1 MAELTVP
8 QHRPHEQL
16 RTEAPAQK
24 KHSDKYVSAFVSSE
38 NQVDMTFTNP
48 VLQDSADHYKVG
60 VDELTV
66 NLSNLSMLEYEGNND
81 VLFVIRRL
89 GIDNEPRPVDAALMP
104 TQVLIDSCTFKI
116 DKPYLTIHGIVDRFR
131 TIANA
136 LGSYIEENGLEQPG
150 DGAADIWRLPLDE
163 GRVVTVRDEADL
175 LALRL
180 VGRLQ
185 SQGAR
190 ATANFRCRSRRG
202 STICWNWATSRFHM
216 TPATPRQRPQAAR
229 WPIT

>member
-1 MAELTVP
+1 MAELP
-8 QHRPHEQL
+8 LPRHRPHEQL

-48 VLQDSADHYKVG
+48 VLGDSADHYKVG

-104 TQVLIDSCTFKI
+104 TQALIDACTFKI

-136 LGSYIEENGLEQPG
+136 LSSYIEENGLEQPG

-163 GRVVTVRDEADL
+163 EKAAGGEVDEYFSVSLTADGG
-175 LALRL
+175 LRFS
-180 VGRLQ
+180 GNRH
-185 SQGAR
+185 
-190 ATANFRCRSRRG
+190 F
-202 STICWNWATSRFHM
+202 
-216 TPATPRQRPQAAR
+216 
-229 WPIT
+229 